1 MVPLWYRYYNNHS
14 LHCKPK
20 TRFWPYIKFLK
31 PQHSHQIWAYLNR
44 SRNISSRMKGP
55 ISGLSSSETIS
66 LYGRKSGGLVPWL
79 ACKQDTTPST
89 KSGLENVSKY
99 ALTSVPSSVL
109 LSLTALLRRFTTGCS
124 EDKSERLISDP
135 SSHAYNLLTGRGKMS
150 NDDQR
155 I

>member
-1 MVPLWYRYYNNHS
+1 
-14 LHCKPK
+14 
-20 TRFWPYIKFLK
+20 
-31 PQHSHQIWAYLNR
+31 
-44 SRNISSRMKGP
+44 MKGP

-89 KSGLENVSKY
+89 KRGLENVSKY

-135 SSHAYNLLTGRGKMS
+135 SSHAYNLLKCRAKWQLMIKAYKKKKIH
-150 NDDQR
+150 NDNNFHKH
-155 I
+155 IK